1 MVVVSMSNK
10 NFDEIINNIKS
21 KKSNEE
27 TQEYLMKNLSS
38 EQNKKLKEVLNDK
51 EAIKKLLSTPKAQEL
66 LKKFRE
72 EKND

>member
-1 MVVVSMSNK
+1 MNNK
-10 NFDEIINNIKS
+10 NFDELINNIKS

>member
-1 MVVVSMSNK
+1 MSNK

-66 LKKFRE
+66 LKKLRE

>member
-1 MVVVSMSNK
+1 MSNK
-10 NFDEIINNIKS
+10 NFDEIIDNIKS
-21 KKSNEE
+21 KKSSEE

-38 EQNKKLKEVLNDK
+38 NQSQKLKEILSDRK
-51 EAIKKLLSTPKAQEL
+51 AMEKLLSTPKAQEL

>member
-1 MVVVSMSNK
+1 MVVVSMSSK

-27 TQEYLMKNLSS
+27 TQEYLMENLSS